1 MKKKKIF
8 LNSDCFLLPSKSEN
22 FGMSIVEALS
32 YGVSVLTTEE
42 TPWSVLRNINAGK
55 MC

>member
-1 MKKKKIF
+1 MTQVFEYDQKEEIF

-32 YGVSVLTTEE
+32 YGVPVLTTEE
-42 TPWSVLRNINAGK
+42 TPWKI
-55 MC
+55 